1 MLRVAKTENGLV
13 RGIPA
18 ADTFITA
25 FKGIPFAAPPVGKNR
40 WRVPQPAENWEGV
53 RDCFR
58 FGAIAMQ
65 DVPSGNG
72 FYDKEWHNDPA
83 RDEMAVMSEDC
94 LQLNVWTPAKSADER
109 LPVMVWIYGGGRNW
123 GHPSEREFDGERI
136 ARRGVVLVSVN
147 YRINVFGFLAH
158 PEITAEAGGVN
169 CANFGLYD
177 QKAGIDWVR
186 RNIANFGGDPNNITV
201 FGQSAGGRSTL
212 CQIITPLNQNNGITH
227 AISQSGGGISFGTG
241 AAAHGYPTLAEA
253 EEAGV
258 KFFEYLGV
266 KTLEE
271 ARAIDAETLRDKAS
285 AFRNAGIH
293 RWGLCVDGTFLP
305 DQPNQMLCDNR
316 RLQIPVMIGNT
327 DDEFTDVFP
336 AKTYEEFEAQVNE
349 RLGDAAAEFLK
360 LCGKGRL
367 DEQQVMANAKVNGS
381 AFGARLFS
389 MRAADAGLPVY
400 FYSFGPEMPG
410 GDNAGAFHS
419 SELWFMF
426 ETLAKCWRPFTGKHY
441 DLARQMC
448 NYWTNFAK
456 TGNPNGPD
464 ADGSPMPAWQ
474 PFMGDIS
481 RGITFRE
488 KSEMDPADLTPA
500 IRFLYEA
507 AAKKLWRK

>member
-1 MLRVAKTENGLV
+1 MLRVAKTENGMV
-13 RGIPA
+13 RGLPA

-40 WRVPQPAENWEGV
+40 WRVPQPAESWEGV

-94 LQLNVWTPAKSADER
+94 HQLNVWTPAKSADER
-109 LPVMVWIYGGGRNW
+109 LPVMVWIYGGGLNW
-123 GHPSEREFDGERI
+123 GHPSEMEFDGERI

-147 YRINVFGFLAH
+147 YRLNAFGFLAH
-158 PEITAEAGGVN
+158 PEITAENNGVH
-169 CANFGLYD
+169 CTNFGLYD

-186 RNIANFGGDPNNITV
+186 RNIANFGGDPDNITI

-212 CQIITPLNQNNGITH
+212 CQVITPLNKDNGIKQ

-241 AAAHGYPTLAEA
+241 AGAAGYPTLAEA
-253 EEAGV
+253 EAAGV
-258 KFFEYLGV
+258 KFFEFLGV

-271 ARAIDAETLRDKAS
+271 ARQIDAETLRDKAS
-285 AFRNAGIH
+285 AFRNAGYH
-293 RWGLCVDGTFLP
+293 RWGLVVDGTFLP
-305 DQPNQMLCDNR
+305 DQPNKMLCENR
-316 RLQIPVMIGNT
+316 RLQIPMMIGNT
-327 DDEFTDVFP
+327 DDEFMNVFTG
-336 AKTYEEFEAQVNE
+336 KTYAEFEAQVTA
-349 RLGDAAAEFLK
+349 RLGDAAAEFLT
-360 LCGKGRL
+360 LCGKGTL
-367 DEQQVMANAKVNGS
+367 PEEEIMKNAEVNGS

-389 MRAADAGLPVY
+389 MKAAESGLPVY

-410 GDNAGAFHS
+410 DDAGAFHS

-426 ETLAKCWRPFTGKHY
+426 ESLAKCWRPFTGKHY

-464 ADGSPMPAWQ
+464 ADGTPMPEWR
-474 PFMGDIS
+474 PFTDDNS

-488 KSEMDPADLTPA
+488 RSEMDPAELSPA
-500 IRFLYEA
+500 IRFLYET